1 LIIHLNGWRGV
12 GKQTIG
18 RALAERIGARF
29 IHNHL
34 LHDVAIVCA
43 RGALLI
49 PVVLEADREEHF
61 RRVQSVE
68 RIGRKLTDTAVLE
81 EFFNIDK
88 VHRPDVPELL
98 VLDVTHL
105 APQEAAERI
114 IEHAS
119 ALGLAIS
126 GSDAK

>member
-1 LIIHLNGWRGV
+1 MTG
-12 GKQTIG
+12 
-18 RALAERIGARF
+18 
-29 IHNHL
+29 
-34 LHDVAIVCA
+34 
-43 RGALLI
+43 
-49 PVVLEADREEHF
+49 
-61 RRVQSVE
+61 
-68 RIGRKLTDTAVLE
+68 
-81 EFFNIDK
+81 
-88 VHRPDVPELL
+88 LL

>member
-18 RALAERIGARF
+18 RALA
-29 IHNHL
+29 
-34 LHDVAIVCA
+34 
-43 RGALLI
+43 
-49 PVVLEADREEHF
+49 
-61 RRVQSVE
+61 E

-114 IEHAS
+114 IAHAS
-119 ALGLAIS
+119 ALGLTNS
-126 GSDAK
+126 GSDAE